1 MINHISNKVK
11 LINGVEMPWLGLG
24 VHKSKEGPEVENAVL
39 AAIETGYRSIDTATL
54 YANET
59 GVGKAI
65 RTSGIARNEL
75 FITTKIWN
83 TEQGYECTFK
93 TVETSLN
100 KLQTDYLDLYLIHWP
115 MGQRSVETWKAME
128 KLYAQGKLKAIG
140 VSNFLIPHLQFLMT
154 HTDIKP
160 MVNQY
165 EFHPQLTQPVLYQF
179 CKNHGIQ
186 PEAWRPIMKGQ
197 VNDIPLLK
205 EIAAKYGKTPV
216 QLVLRWDLQKG
227 VVTIPKSVHSERIR
241 SNADIFDF
249 EIDEEDMK
257 RIDALDKNYRL
268 GDDPNDLE
276 SLFRKYG
283 NP

>member
-1 MINHISNKVK
+1 MINHISDKVQ
-11 LINGVEMPWLGLG
+11 LRNGVEMPWLGLG
-24 VHKSKEGPEVENAVL
+24 VHKSKEGTEVENAVL

-54 YANET
+54 YANEI

-65 RTSGIARNEL
+65 KSSGIKREDL

-83 TEQGYECTFK
+83 TDQGYESTFRA
-93 TVETSLN
+93 VEISLN

-115 MGQRSVETWKAME
+115 IGQRSIETWKAME
-128 KLYAQGKLKAIG
+128 ELYKQGKLRAIG
-140 VSNFLIPHLQFLMT
+140 VSNFLIQHLQSLMAQT
-154 HTDIKP
+154 TIKP

-165 EFHPQLTQPVLYQF
+165 EFHPQLTQPALFGF
-179 CKNHGIQ
+179 CRKHGIQ

-197 VNDIPLLK
+197 VNDIPLLQQ
-205 EIAAKYGKTPV
+205 IAAKYDKTPI

-227 VVTIPKSVHSERIR
+227 VVTIPKSVHPERIR
-241 SNADIFDF
+241 SNANIFDF
-249 EIDEEDMK
+249 EIEADDMK
-257 RIDALDKNYRL
+257 RIDLLDKNYRL

-276 SLFRKYG
+276 NLFRKYG